1 MLQGRIA
8 GKDKRQRYSQIP
20 GFVSSLGLFPKF
32 PKDLSGVSGE
42 RQATP
47 EDNSWDLKRLQIWNV
62 LGALW
67 LQHSSRQVTGLR
79 QGISPTLDMAK
90 TGRGPQGEN
99 AALLPGLRD
108 RVVLPTGLNDLPP
121 QAVPPKGPPVA
132 QTKPDMNFYLEK
144 TSI

>member
-1 MLQGRIA
+1 M
-8 GKDKRQRYSQIP
+8 
-20 GFVSSLGLFPKF
+20 
-32 PKDLSGVSGE
+32 
-42 RQATP
+42 
-47 EDNSWDLKRLQIWNV
+47 
-62 LGALW
+62 
-67 LQHSSRQVTGLR
+67 TGLR

-108 RVVLPTGLNDLPP
+108 RVILPTGLNDLPP

-144 TSI
+144 ISI